1 MRQRLEVVEGKEVL
15 VSHSAPAIDKQSEFT
30 LYKVK
35 HGDTIEAIAR
45 RHGTSQSLIAQHN
58 KLGNLHWLELG
69 RELKIPAGKDTS
81 TMQTVAYN
89 SQKPLKHAFSTPSSL
104 KANPATDKLEP
115 VKSLPGKTEVLAIK
129 VNAATPMILPGT
141 TAKAKSS
148 LVSTQAPTQNLQ
160 PQAAL
165 PSAWDGLMQL
175 SGSDFAKTMPSQ
187 PLLEEVATQNS
198 TAATTSLPVETEPG
212 VKVATALFPFSSD
225 RLLEQNAVGA
235 NVAKVIPSTQPA
247 QEPSAAKPSIVLP
260 KLAVALTMQSIQ
272 SFDILEQSID
282 RNHLKQTPSA
292 NSANSL
298 VVQPAAEPSVQLS
311 KLAVAP
317 TIQSFD
323 IVEQTLAKQKP
334 EESTPTQPATESSVK
349 LPKIAVAPSTPS
361 VGIVEQ
367 SIAARNL
374 PAEPATTQPA
384 VEPTV
389 KLPKLDVTALTISPT
404 SSRAIEQQN
413 VAKGKPTELA
423 LLPES

>member
-1 MRQRLEVVEGKEVL
+1 MTRISKFYKVAKSDIVKYTALQSSELLTVDQPIVIPGNVATLIRVREEDAKQRLTTKRDLLRQRLEVVEGKEVL

-175 SGSDFAKTMPSQ
+175 SGSDLPRLMPSQ

-292 NSANSL
+292 NSANSCS
-298 VVQPAAEPSVQLS
+298 AALRRNHLCNYLSWQLHRQFSHLILSNKLWQSKSQRSLLQRNQLPSHQSSCLRLQLHH
-311 KLAVAP
+311 
-317 TIQSFD
+317 
-323 IVEQTLAKQKP
+323 
-334 EESTPTQPATESSVK
+334 
-349 LPKIAVAPSTPS
+349 LPH
-361 VGIVEQ
+361 
-367 SIAARNL
+367 R
-374 PAEPATTQPA
+374 
-384 VEPTV
+384 
-389 KLPKLDVTALTISPT
+389 
-404 SSRAIEQQN
+404 
-413 VAKGKPTELA
+413 
-423 LLPES
+423 

>member
-1 MRQRLEVVEGKEVL
+1 MQPGTKLLIPPVTGIVYKVKSGDTLDAISKFYKVAKSDIVKYTALQSSELLTVDQPIVIPGNVATLIRVREEDAKQRLTTKRDLLRQRLEVVEGKEVL

-212 VKVATALFPFSSD
+212 VKSRNSVVPILIGQTV
-225 RLLEQNAVGA
+225 R
-235 NVAKVIPSTQPA
+235 AKCRRCECS
-247 QEPSAAKPSIVLP
+247 
-260 KLAVALTMQSIQ
+260 
-272 SFDILEQSID
+272 
-282 RNHLKQTPSA
+282 
-292 NSANSL
+292 
-298 VVQPAAEPSVQLS
+298 
-311 KLAVAP
+311 
-317 TIQSFD
+317 
-323 IVEQTLAKQKP
+323 
-334 EESTPTQPATESSVK
+334 
-349 LPKIAVAPSTPS
+349 
-361 VGIVEQ
+361 
-367 SIAARNL
+367 
-374 PAEPATTQPA
+374 
-384 VEPTV
+384 
-389 KLPKLDVTALTISPT
+389 
-404 SSRAIEQQN
+404 
-413 VAKGKPTELA
+413 
-423 LLPES
+423 